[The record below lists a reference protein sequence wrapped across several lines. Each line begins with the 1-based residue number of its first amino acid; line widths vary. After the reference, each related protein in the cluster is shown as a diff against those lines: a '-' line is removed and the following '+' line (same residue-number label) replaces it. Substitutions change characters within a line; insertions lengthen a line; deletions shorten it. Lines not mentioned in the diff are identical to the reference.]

1 VPLKIGDRTVE
12 ATRYTF
18 ESNSFRRGGE
28 LEVDNF
34 MVLPDGTFQPDM
46 QGMERRIG
54 AKERF
59 FGAAQIQVVHSGSRA
74 GSEETAATE
83 AILAA
88 YKPLIDAISHG
99 EKK

>member
-1 VPLKIGDRTVE
+1 
-12 ATRYTF
+12 
-18 ESNSFRRGGE
+18 
-28 LEVDNF
+28 VDNF

-54 AKERF
+54 AKQRF

-83 AILAA
+83 AILAG